1 MFKKAL
7 KSVSGVEDARK
18 KKKIQ
23 GPRQFE
29 SEEKN
34 LRPISIHIGVY
45 EFYGDNSLWSKNTNC

>member
-29 SEEKN
+29 SEEKKTN
-34 LRPISIHIGVY
+34 LHTHW
-45 EFYGDNSLWSKNTNC
+45 SL

>member
-7 KSVSGVEDARK
+7 KSVSGVEEAKK

-45 EFYGDNSLWSKNTNC
+45 EFYGDNSL